1 MTHDGT
7 SAVPATHETTISPVT
22 RDDERAVVALWEAAG
37 LTRPWNDPAAD
48 LRSALETPTSTVLGA
63 RLHGGAL
70 LDGTLPDGTLPDGT
84 LPDGAVPDGAVPD
97 SALPHSSLVGTV
109 MVGYDGHRGWVYYLA
124 VDEAQRG
131 TGLGRALMVAA
142 EAWLVSQGAPKV
154 QLMVRTTNT
163 AVLGFYAALGYTDQ
177 YCVVLGRR
185 TD

>member
-7 SAVPATHETTISPVT
+7 SAAPATQETTISPVT
-22 RDDERAVVALWEAAG
+22 WDDERAVVALWEAAG

-70 LDGTLPDGTLPDGT
+70 LDGTLPDGTL
-84 LPDGAVPDGAVPD
+84 PDGAVPD

-177 YCVVLGRR
+177 SCVVLGRR

>member
-63 RLHGGAL
+63 RLHDGALPDGAL
-70 LDGTLPDGTLPDGT
+70 LDNALLDGT
-84 LPDGAVPDGAVPD
+84 LPDGAVPD
-97 SALPHSSLVGTV
+97 SALPDSTLVGTV

-177 YCVVLGRR
+177 SCVVLGRR

>member
-7 SAVPATHETTISPVT
+7 SAAPATHETTISPVT

-63 RLHGGAL
+63 RVHDGALLDDAL
-70 LDGTLPDGTLPDGT
+70 LDGTL
-84 LPDGAVPDGAVPD
+84 PDGAVPD

-177 YCVVLGRR
+177 SCVVLGRR

>member
-22 RDDERAVVALWEAAG
+22 RDDERAVVALWQAAG

-70 LDGTLPDGTLPDGT
+70 LDGTL
-84 LPDGAVPDGAVPD
+84 PD

-177 YCVVLGRR
+177 SCVVLGRR

>member
-7 SAVPATHETTISPVT
+7 SAAPATHETTISPVT

-63 RLHGGAL
+63 RLHDGALLDDTLLDDTL
-70 LDGTLPDGTLPDGT
+70 LDGTL
-84 LPDGAVPDGAVPD
+84 PDGAVPD

-177 YCVVLGRR
+177 SCVVLGRR

>member
-63 RLHGGAL
+63 RLHDGAL
-70 LDGTLPDGTLPDGT
+70 LDGTLPDGTL
-84 LPDGAVPDGAVPD
+84 PDGAVPD

-177 YCVVLGRR
+177 SCVVLGRR

>member
-37 LTRPWNDPAAD
+37 LTRPWNDAAAD

-70 LDGTLPDGTLPDGT
+70 LDGTLPDGTL
-84 LPDGAVPDGAVPD
+84 PDGAVPD

-177 YCVVLGRR
+177 SCVVLGRR

>member
-70 LDGTLPDGTLPDGT
+70 LDGTLPD
-84 LPDGAVPDGAVPD
+84 
-97 SALPHSSLVGTV
+97 SALPDSSLVGTV

-177 YCVVLGRR
+177 SCVVLGRR

>member
-7 SAVPATHETTISPVT
+7 SAAPATQETTISPVT
-22 RDDERAVVALWEAAG
+22 WDDERAVVALWEAAG

-48 LRSALETPTSTVLGA
+48 LRSALESPTSTVLGA
-63 RLHGGAL
+63 RLHDGAL
-70 LDGTLPDGTLPDGT
+70 LDGTLL
-84 LPDGAVPDGAVPD
+84 D
-97 SALPHSSLVGTV
+97 SALPDSSLVGTV

-177 YCVVLGRR
+177 SCVVLGRR

>member
-7 SAVPATHETTISPVT
+7 TAAPATQETTISPVT
-22 RDDERAVVALWEAAG
+22 WDDERAVVALWEATG

-70 LDGTLPDGTLPDGT
+70 LDGTLPD
-84 LPDGAVPDGAVPD
+84 
-97 SALPHSSLVGTV
+97 SALPDSSLVGTV

-177 YCVVLGRR
+177 SCVVLGRR

>member
-7 SAVPATHETTISPVT
+7 SAAPATHETTISAVT
-22 RDDERAVVALWEAAG
+22 EGDERAVVALWEAAG
-37 LTRPWNDPAAD
+37 LTRPWNDPTAD

-63 RLHGGAL
+63 RR
-70 LDGTLPDGTLPDGT
+70 PDG
-84 LPDGAVPDGAVPD
+84 
-97 SALPHSSLVGTV
+97 SLVGTV
-109 MVGYDGHRGWVYYLA
+109 MTGYDGHRGWVYYLA

-131 TGLGRALMVAA
+131 AGLGRALMVAA
-142 EAWLVSQGAPKV
+142 EAWLVAQGAPKV

-177 YCVVLGRR
+177 SCVVLGRR

>member
-63 RLHGGAL
+63 RLHGGGL
-70 LDGTLPDGTLPDGT
+70 LDGTLPDGTL
-84 LPDGAVPDGAVPD
+84 PDGAVPD

-177 YCVVLGRR
+177 SCVVLGRR